1 MARTTVRIAVL
12 DDYAGTSNQILST
25 LREAH
30 SDLSIEVDHY
40 SDTINTRSPVGIEAA
55 VRRLEPYAIISSM
68 RERTPFPA
76 DLISQLPNLK
86 LLLTTGTRN
95 AAIDLDACQKHNVRV
110 AGTVGH
116 SKSVSGF
123 DSTNE
128 QTWALILGVAKKVA
142 EGDANVKKGAWQ
154 NGLVSILAG
163 KTLGLL
169 GLGKLGTQC
178 AVTGKLGFG
187 MKILCWSENL
197 TQEKAD
203 KAAESRGLPQGS
215 FQVAASKEQLF
226 QRADILS
233 VHYVLSDRSRG
244 IIGKQELDWMKST
257 AILVNTSRG
266 PLIDEVSLVD
276 ALKEKRIRGVG
287 LDVFDTEPLPDDSIW
302 RSRDWPDG
310 VTVLISPHMGYVVEE
325 TMESWYEQTADNIK
339 RFLRKEEL
347 LHVISS

>member
-1 MARTTVRIAVL
+1 MAPSIVGIAVL
-12 DDYAGTSNQILST
+12 DDYASTSTPVFSAFQD
-25 LREAH
+25 AQP
-30 SDLSIEVDHY
+30 DLNVKIDHY
-40 SDTINTRSPVGIEAA
+40 SETLNTRTPEGLQAA
-55 VRRLEPYAIISSM
+55 VRRLEPYVIISSM
-68 RERTPFPA
+68 RERTPFTA

-95 AAIDLDACQKHNVRV
+95 AAIDLDACEKHGVKV

-116 SKSVSGF
+116 SKAVAGF

-128 QTWALILGVAKKVA
+128 QTWALILGVAKKVS

-154 NGLVSILAG
+154 SGLVSILAG

-169 GLGKLGTQC
+169 GLGKLGAQC

-203 KAAESRGLPQGS
+203 KAAESRGLPKSS

-226 QRADILS
+226 QEADVLS
-233 VHYVLSDRSRG
+233 VHYVLSERSRG
-244 IIGKQELDWMKST
+244 IIGKRELDWMKST
-257 AILVNTSRG
+257 AIVVNTSRG
-266 PLIDEVSLVD
+266 PLIDEVALVD

-325 TMESWYEQTADNIK
+325 TMQSWYEQTADNI
-339 RFLRKEEL
+339 RRYLRNEEL
-347 LHVISS
+347 LHVISK